1 MRKMSYG
8 APWERGVGAADTMPQ
23 RDLEVP
29 GLVPAVD
36 GVGLA
41 TKEAR
46 RHHSQR
52 ERRQRRREEESL
64 RKERSV
70 VDRERC
76 FDVIAE
82 EVDDHRRELKVIS
95 RGLDLCESTLCS
107 DVANVRTWVTS
118 ALEEQQRMMLRMMNE
133 MLKLGKAIEGS
144 RRARGAEEKIV
155 EEGGGFSRG
164 YGVQEADAPAM
175 EESDKGKAQ
184 GTSSSL
190 AGAPCVQAEV
200 CDGGCGSAVGAVGG
214 TPDQPRLPTAPDVH
228 VRGGRGVPPT
238 LAAIAGRLAEAAVTV
253 VGGASVHTDEVGTVS
268 TVLWESGTDV
278 DDRAGSGGDG
288 SMAAASGA
296 AATAGSMQVVEEA
309 IEELDLRAATG
320 CGALPTD
327 GGVWRQLEQ
336 ELECARSG
344 QAEQVLPGQGCFW
357 EEIDGDGSERSLEGS
372 LEEFTA
378 RSDGGFEATGPAE
391 AEGDG
396 DGWCATAVTAAAPA
410 DAAGAA
416 IFTGDADNVGASV
429 GADGASGAVAAPEVG
444 QTWADVSGF
453 DLYQTCIVG
462 GDQEMADRGE
472 LADEGSKTTGAE
484 ETDTEVPISEVAPR
498 PDPGRQ
504 YVGRAGGVLQV
515 AR

>member
-1 MRKMSYG
+1 M
-8 APWERGVGAADTMPQ
+8 
-23 RDLEVP
+23 
-29 GLVPAVD
+29 
-36 GVGLA
+36 
-41 TKEAR
+41 
-46 RHHSQR
+46 
-52 ERRQRRREEESL
+52 
-64 RKERSV
+64 
-70 VDRERC
+70 DRERC

-82 EVDDHRRELKVIS
+82 AVDDHRRELKVIS

-144 RRARGAEEKIV
+144 RRARGAEGKVV

-175 EESDKGKAQ
+175 RESDMGKAQ
-184 GTSSSL
+184 GMPTSL

-200 CDGGCGSAVGAVGG
+200 CDGGCGSAAGAVGG

-238 LAAIAGRLAEAAVTV
+238 LAAIAGRLAEAADVKA
-253 VGGASVHTDEVGTVS
+253 VGGASVHTDEGGTVS
-268 TVLWESGTDV
+268 TVLWGSGADV

-288 SMAAASGA
+288 SMAAARGA

-309 IEELDLRAATG
+309 IEELDPRAATG

-327 GGVWRQLEQ
+327 GGVWQQLEQ

-344 QAEQVLPGQGCFW
+344 RAEQVLPGQGCFW
-357 EEIDGDGSERSLEGS
+357 EEIEGEGWDGSSEGS

-391 AEGDG
+391 ADGNGDV
-396 DGWCATAVTAAAPA
+396 WYVATITAADPA
-410 DAAGAA
+410 GRAEDAK
-416 IFTGDADNVGASV
+416 FLGDADNVGASAGPTETLGRVWRQRV
-429 GADGASGAVAAPEVG
+429 GNPGPMWAASIG
-444 QTWADVSGF
+444 TRHVS
-453 DLYQTCIVG
+453 
-462 GDQEMADRGE
+462 
-472 LADEGSKTTGAE
+472 
-484 ETDTEVPISEVAPR
+484 
-498 PDPGRQ
+498 
-504 YVGRAGGVLQV
+504 
-515 AR
+515 